1 MSIRKTVLLL
11 LALFLVNC
19 GFKLADLD
27 YNYNIIEIDV
37 SGNSRVSYYI
47 KNELKANTNKNL

>member
-1 MSIRKTVLLL
+1 MNIRKTVLLF

-37 SGNSRVSYYI
+37 SGDSRVSYYI
-47 KNELKANTNKNL
+47 KNELKHDK